1 MTDAKCLVEC
11 LPCGKGT
18 IHGGP
23 GMSTSSGDAEC
34 QRASITLTVLHL
46 HLALGITLS

>member
-11 LPCGKGT
+11 LAYGKGT
-18 IHGGP
+18 IHGGL
-23 GMSTSSGDAEC
+23 GMSAASGDAEC

-46 HLALGITLS
+46 PLALGMTLG